1 MAAQYSNRQFFRKTP
16 NLYLSKFFEAKGIQ
30 LDVNINRLKEHDADV
45 FQAALNKLP
54 LEQITKIETELRN
67 INALACE
74 GGIIALVDEANA
86 HKEPRFY

>member
-45 FQAALNKLP
+45 FQVALNYMR
-54 LEQITKIETELRN
+54 IRRRVS
-67 INALACE
+67 ALAKRLFRA
-74 GGIIALVDEANA
+74 IFRRILAANGRSVVWA
-86 HKEPRFY
+86 E